1 MTVAEVKG
9 TQVRTG
15 AVFSN
20 ILVATDF
27 SEPSRR
33 ALYDALALAR
43 HEKAHLCV
51 VHAIVPV
58 IQYMSLE
65 SPPELDRERLET
77 ERRMRNFIGDL
88 DGEHKIDSIV
98 LTRGPVAGVVA
109 ALIRERG
116 IDLLVIGTRGRG
128 GISKLALGSVA
139 EELLRVA
146 PCPVLTI
153 GPSAEMSPM
162 KDPAQLH
169 TILFATDF
177 GKACAQALPLAQAL
191 AREHQA
197 KLILFHAMPPM
208 PTTAGNLGAFLPP
221 AAAADELMAWQVV
234 MRKAALEK
242 LKECLP
248 AETGLEHEPEYVVG
262 AESLPD
268 EILMTAAEHKVD
280 LIVMGANQVLSPRA
294 MAHIPWMV
302 VHEVVKN
309 ALCPVLTVAG

>member
-1 MTVAEVKG
+1 MTVAEMKS
-9 TQVRTG
+9 TQTQTG

-51 VHAIVPV
+51 VHALVPV
-58 IQYMSLE
+58 FQYVSLE
-65 SPPELDRERLET
+65 NPPELDRERIKAEQ
-77 ERRMRNFIGDL
+77 RMRNFIGDL
-88 DGEHKIDSIV
+88 DGEHKIDSV
-98 LTRGPVAGVVA
+98 VVSRGPVAGVVA
-109 ALIRERG
+109 SLIRERG

-128 GISKLALGSVA
+128 GFSRLALGSVA

-146 PCPVLTI
+146 SCPVLTI
-153 GPSAEMSPM
+153 GPRAEISPV
-162 KDPAQLH
+162 KDAAEFH

-177 GKACAQALPLAQAL
+177 GKACAQALPLAQSL
-191 AREHQA
+191 AQAHHA

-221 AAAADELMAWQVV
+221 AAAADELMEWQVS
-234 MRKAALEK
+234 MRKAALER

-248 AETGLEHEPEYVVG
+248 GDHRLEHEPEYVVG

-268 EILMTAAEHKVD
+268 EILLTAAEHKVD

-294 MAHIPWMV
+294 VAHIPWVV